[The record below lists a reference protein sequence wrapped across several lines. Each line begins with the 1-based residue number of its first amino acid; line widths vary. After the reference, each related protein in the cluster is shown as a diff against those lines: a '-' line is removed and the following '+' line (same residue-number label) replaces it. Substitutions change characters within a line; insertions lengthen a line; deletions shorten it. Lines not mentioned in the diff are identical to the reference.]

1 MTTVAEIQE
10 QIEKIRASGDIAP
23 PNTWIGSSSLKKKD
37 KKHTYTYYR
46 LLKADYDNRT
56 KSGKPKTKM
65 VSYLGS
71 ADNEKY
77 LNMKAAIERR
87 NQIEKLLKQLE
98 KLEKETNTV
107 TQTSKRKPRQPALTT
122 LVMELITQVQTLQ
135 NDIQELKQ
143 QLSTS
148 KK

>member
-23 PNTWIGSSSLKKKD
+23 PNTWIGSSSIKKKD
-37 KKHTYTYYR
+37 KKHTYYR

-87 NQIEKLLKQLE
+87 NQIEKLLKELE
-98 KLEKETNTV
+98 KLEKEVNT
-107 TQTSKRKPRQPALTT
+107 TQPSKRKPRQPALTT

-135 NDIQELKQ
+135 NDIQELK
-143 QLSTS
+143 TTVIYF
-148 KK
+148 